1 MIKLSKLLRKELR
14 PNTNRKYRSNNKLSL
29 NESVQNISVPSKW
42 SNVIDM
48 STLKLRIKNKYAIDL
63 GFITEYPDVTLFYIE
78 SMYSTSNKAVLVQ
91 SNGLSNTI
99 INSLNREFKSNGLY
113 LFEHEYSSSCLTV
126 KLMVKEYGT

>member
-63 GFITEYPDVTLFYIE
+63 GFITEYPDVTLFYI
-78 SMYSTSNKAVLVQ
+78 
-91 SNGLSNTI
+91 G
-99 INSLNREFKSNGLY
+99 
-113 LFEHEYSSSCLTV
+113 
-126 KLMVKEYGT
+126 